1 MLPVPSLIAV
11 VKATLFFY
19 VSGRSTRPNP
29 YSDYP
34 HSDTYSANGRY
45 RRQESSRGPT
55 ERLNVAL
62 LGAGIF
68 ATASH
73 APMLQKLNK
82 EINCVAVW
90 SRTYENAANLA
101 TKLGATPCT
110 DVEQIFKSPNVD
122 AVITAMPIDVQPE
135 YVLKAMT
142 FGKHVYSEKPL
153 AATMHQAKKL
163 IETYETHFA
172 SRNIAWHVAGHSRYD
187 PALRTTKEALVDIG
201 TPFLVDMKVRAPFLK
216 SSPHSEAMWR
226 NSPDWYGG
234 MIVEAFVHGSAMLRG
249 LFGNPISVSAQT
261 SSRAKHIPSIDT
273 MTAQVRWSE
282 ELHGTISLTYAS
294 TAHCFEI
301 EVIGSEGRM
310 ALVRKNGG
318 PGYTLE
324 VDTSAKKYKHDIP
337 FGGAETDMM
346 SFLELVKYS
355 NNPSN
360 RNTPLEALADMQMV
374 EACLDSGKQN
384 GVQVFLDPQATQL
397 ALYDAGTGATK
408 NAGHNGVYSETIRL

>member
-1 MLPVPSLIAV
+1 MLPIPSLIAT
-11 VKATLFFY
+11 VKATIVLY
-19 VSGRSTRPNP
+19 ASGRGGRPNP
-29 YSDYP
+29 YSDPYS
-34 HSDTYSANGRY
+34 SDGYYQQQR
-45 RRQESSRGPT
+45 ESQQQQT

-73 APMLQKLNK
+73 APMLKKLSKN
-82 EINCVAVW
+82 INCVAVW

-110 DVEQIFKSPNVD
+110 DVQQIFNSPNID

-135 YVLKAMT
+135 YVLKAMNA
-142 FGKHVYSEKPL
+142 GKHVYSEKPL
-153 AATMHQAKKL
+153 AATMQQAKKL
-163 IETYETHFA
+163 IETYEEHFA
-172 SRNIAWHVAGHSRYD
+172 GNTRNIAWHVAGQSRYD
-187 PALRTTKEALVDIG
+187 PALRTAKQALGDIG
-201 TPFLVDMKVRAPFLK
+201 TPFLVNMKVRAPFLK

-261 SSRAKHIPSIDT
+261 SSRTKHIPSIDT
-273 MTAQVRWSE
+273 MNAQVRWPE
-282 ELHGTISLTYAS
+282 ELHGSISLTYAS

-301 EVIGSEGRM
+301 EVIGSEGVM
-310 ALVRKNGG
+310 VLKRKEGG
-318 PGYTLE
+318 PGYALE
-324 VDTSAKKYKHDIP
+324 VETSNNKKYKHGIP
-337 FGGAETDMM
+337 FGDTETEMM
-346 SFLELVKYS
+346 SFLERVQYA
-355 NNPSN
+355 NDPYND
-360 RNTPLEALADMQMV
+360 RNTPVEALADMQMV

-397 ALYDAGTGATK
+397 AVYAEAGGK
-408 NAGHNGVYSETIRL
+408 GKGVVHGGVESETILL